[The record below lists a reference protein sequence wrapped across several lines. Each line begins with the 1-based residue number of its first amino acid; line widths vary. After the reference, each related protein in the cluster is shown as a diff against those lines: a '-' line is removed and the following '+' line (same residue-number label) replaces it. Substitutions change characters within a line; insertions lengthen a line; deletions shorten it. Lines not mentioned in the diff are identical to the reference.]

1 MEMITMVVPHK
12 RRTIREKE
20 EKSDKGGKRGK
31 GGEKVI
37 GEEVEG

>member
-1 MEMITMVVPHK
+1 MEMITMVVLGK
-12 RRTIREKE
+12 RRIREKE